1 MIARLDRRLFLGAG
15 AGLLL
20 TGCSGASAGDAPAT
34 PVTSS
39 APVAES
45 SWVTPRELPAGWG
58 SGRDDGVFPRTVV
71 HAAGSTT
78 VPARPTR
85 VVVISTG
92 QMDAALTLGV
102 VPVGATAGDGAGRVP
117 GYLRDRFPADAAA
130 LDAVADLGT
139 RTEPNL
145 EAVAALAPDLVLVN
159 ASAKD
164 GDVLA
169 ALQAI
174 APTVVTQG
182 TGLRWK
188 QDLLLLADGLGL
200 RQRAQSWLDEQ
211 HGRAAA
217 LAPDPS
223 PTVSFLRRNGDRVR
237 VFGVASFSGSVA
249 EDAGLARPPAQ
260 SFTDDTSRDLS
271 AEQLDLA
278 DADHLL
284 FGVQGGDAA
293 ELTSLPTWGDLGAVR
308 AGRAVQVDDDAFFLN
323 TGPTAAR
330 IVLEEL
336 ERVVG

>member
-1 MIARLDRRLFLGAG
+1 MIPRLDRRLFLGAG

-20 TGCSGASAGDAPAT
+20 TGCSTASAGDTPAAPA
-34 PVTSS
+34 TSS
-39 APVAES
+39 APTTAS
-45 SWVTPRELPAGWG
+45 AWVTPRELPAGWG
-58 SGRDDGVFPRTVV
+58 SGQDDGVFPRTVV

-85 VVVISTG
+85 VVVVSTG

-117 GYLRDRFPADAAA
+117 DYLRARFPDRSAD

-139 RTEPNL
+139 RTQPNL

-164 GDVLA
+164 GDVLG

-200 RQRAQSWLDEQ
+200 RQRAQTWLDE
-211 HGRAAA
+211 HHARAAA
-217 LAPDPS
+217 LAPSPS

-249 EDAGLARPPAQ
+249 EDAGLARPQ
-260 SFTDDTSRDLS
+260 GQRFTDETSRDVS

-278 DADHLL
+278 DADRLF

-308 AGRAVQVDDDAFFLN
+308 TGRAVQVDDDAFFLN

-336 ERVVG
+336 ERALG